1 MKVNFMTQ
9 LAVIA
14 ALFTS
19 STEGNIFKDG
29 QCCLSCT
36 EPKEKYYSIDKIHN
50 MCGEACMDP
59 KDYWLYKLFEPG
71 LAKDEKSNSPCSDRD
86 YTLYDSTVTHGFW
99 NIKMTLDLYE
109 PSPSKIYKGSI

>member
-1 MKVNFMTQ
+1 
-9 LAVIA
+9 
-14 ALFTS
+14 
-19 STEGNIFKDG
+19 
-29 QCCLSCT
+29 
-36 EPKEKYYSIDKIHN
+36 

-86 YTLYDSTVTHGFW
+86 YTMYDSTVTHGFW

-109 PSPSKIYKGSI
+109 PSPSKIYKDSI

>member
-36 EPKEKYYSIDKIHN
+36 EPKEKYYSVDKIHN

-59 KDYWLYKLFEPG
+59 KDYWLYKLFDKISILFISLFGKNMSVITVNP
-71 LAKDEKSNSPCSDRD
+71 SSVNNS
-86 YTLYDSTVTHGFW
+86 TLVLST
-99 NIKMTLDLYE
+99 IR
-109 PSPSKIYKGSI
+109 